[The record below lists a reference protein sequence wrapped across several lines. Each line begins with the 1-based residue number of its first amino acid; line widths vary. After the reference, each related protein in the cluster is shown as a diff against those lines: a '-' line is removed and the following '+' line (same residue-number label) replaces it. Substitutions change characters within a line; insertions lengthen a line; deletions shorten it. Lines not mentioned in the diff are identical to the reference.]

1 MCRSI
6 STKIMQKI
14 INVIAI
20 ASGVGVLAIVGTGG
34 YLYLNKDA
42 LIEKA
47 KGQILE
53 QVTGG
58 LGGIIGNSVPD
69 STGPALA
76 PGISLPD
83 SPL

>member
-1 MCRSI
+1 
-6 STKIMQKI
+6 MQKI

-58 LGGIIGNSVPD
+58 LGGMLGDSLPD
-69 STGPALA
+69 FTGPALS
-76 PGISLPD
+76 PGTSLPAT
-83 SPL
+83 PF

>member
-6 STKIMQKI
+6 SRNIMQKI
-14 INVIAI
+14 VNAIAI
-20 ASGVGVLAIVGTGG
+20 ASGVGVLAIVGAGG

-53 QVTGG
+53 QVTGS
-58 LGGIIGNSVPD
+58 LGGGALGNILPE
-69 STGPALA
+69 STGPALPA
-76 PGISLPD
+76 LPD
-83 SPL
+83 SPF

>member
-1 MCRSI
+1 
-6 STKIMQKI
+6 MQKI
-14 INVIAI
+14 VNAIAI
-20 ASGVGVLAIVGTGG
+20 VSGVGVLAIVGAGG

-58 LGGIIGNSVPD
+58 LGNSITDAIPD
-69 STGPALA
+69 VTGPAL
-76 PGISLPD
+76 PLP
-83 SPL
+83 STPF

>member
-1 MCRSI
+1 
-6 STKIMQKI
+6 MQKI

-58 LGGIIGNSVPD
+58 LGGMIGNSVPD

>member
-6 STKIMQKI
+6 SRNIMQKI
-14 INVIAI
+14 VNAIAI
-20 ASGVGVLAIVGTGG
+20 ASGVGVLAIVGAGG

-53 QVTGG
+53 QVTGSI
-58 LGGIIGNSVPD
+58 GGGALKSIMPD
-69 STGPALA
+69 ATGPAI
-76 PGISLPD
+76 PSLPD
-83 SPL
+83 SPF

>member
-1 MCRSI
+1 
-6 STKIMQKI
+6 MQKI
-14 INVIAI
+14 VNVIAL
-20 ASGVGVLAIVGTGG
+20 ASGVGVLAIVGAGG

-58 LGGIIGNSVPD
+58 LGSTVTDAIPD
-69 STGPALA
+69 VTGPAL
-76 PGISLPD
+76 PLP
-83 SPL
+83 STPF

>member
-1 MCRSI
+1 MCRSF
-6 STKIMQKI
+6 SRNIMQKI
-14 INVIAI
+14 VNAIAI
-20 ASGVGVLAIVGTGG
+20 LSGVGVLAIVGAGG

-58 LGGIIGNSVPD
+58 LGGIVGDSLPD
-69 STGPALA
+69 VTGDAIPL
-76 PGISLPD
+76 SLPD
-83 SPL
+83 SPF

>member
-6 STKIMQKI
+6 SRNIMQKI
-14 INVIAI
+14 VNAIAI
-20 ASGVGVLAIVGTGG
+20 ASGVGVLAIVGAGG

-53 QVTGG
+53 QVTGSI
-58 LGGIIGNSVPD
+58 GGGALKGIMPD
-69 STGPALA
+69 ATGPAI
-76 PGISLPD
+76 PSLPS
-83 SPL
+83 SPF

>member
-6 STKIMQKI
+6 SRNIMQKI
-14 INVIAI
+14 VNAIAI
-20 ASGVGVLAIVGTGG
+20 VSGVGVLAIVGAGG

-58 LGGIIGNSVPD
+58 LGGIVGD
-69 STGPALA
+69 
-76 PGISLPD
+76 SLPD
-83 SPL
+83 VTGDAIPSLPVSPF

>member
-1 MCRSI
+1 
-6 STKIMQKI
+6 MQKI
-14 INVIAI
+14 VNAIAI
-20 ASGVGVLAIVGTGG
+20 VSGVGVLAIVGAGG

-58 LGGIIGNSVPD
+58 LSGAVTDAIPD
-69 STGPALA
+69 VTGSAL
-76 PGISLPD
+76 PLPS
-83 SPL
+83 SPF

>member
-1 MCRSI
+1 
-6 STKIMQKI
+6 MQKI
-14 INVIAI
+14 VNAIAI
-20 ASGVGVLAIVGTGG
+20 VSGVGVLAIVGAGG

-58 LGGIIGNSVPD
+58 LGAVVGD
-69 STGPALA
+69 
-76 PGISLPD
+76 SLPD
-83 SPL
+83 VTGDAIPALPVSPF

>member
-6 STKIMQKI
+6 NRNIMQKI
-14 INVIAI
+14 INAIAI
-20 ASGVGVLAIVGTGG
+20 VSGVGVLAIVGAGG

-53 QVTGG
+53 QVTSG
-58 LGGIIGNSVPD
+58 LGGIIGDSVPD
-69 STGPALA
+69 VTGDAIP
-76 PGISLPD
+76 SLPD

>member
-1 MCRSI
+1 
-6 STKIMQKI
+6 MQKI
-14 INVIAI
+14 VNAIAI
-20 ASGVGVLAIVGTGG
+20 ASGVGVLAIVGAGG

-58 LGGIIGNSVPD
+58 LAGGALGNILPE
-69 STGPALA
+69 STGPAV
-76 PGISLPD
+76 PSLPD
-83 SPL
+83 SPF

>member
-1 MCRSI
+1 
-6 STKIMQKI
+6 MQKI
-14 INVIAI
+14 VNAIAI
-20 ASGVGVLAIVGTGG
+20 LSGVGVLAIVGAGG

-58 LGGIIGNSVPD
+58 LGGIVGD
-69 STGPALA
+69 SLPNVTGDAIP
-76 PGISLPD
+76 SLPD
-83 SPL
+83 SPF